1 MPNFTPACRL
11 VTDFTHGEM
20 CKKTFRNL
28 QKKTNKKKT
37 GIHTLTIAANIPKGE
52 TRQCGVRRKTKQQ
65 MAGVLTVTH
74 SAQVDEEAFRLALKN
89 SRTDLVSGKC
99 GSLMAVVIHI
109 KIKGTNP
116 KRHIR
121 NVT

>member
-1 MPNFTPACRL
+1 M
-11 VTDFTHGEM
+11 
-20 CKKTFRNL
+20 
-28 QKKTNKKKT
+28 
-37 GIHTLTIAANIPKGE
+37 
-52 TRQCGVRRKTKQQ
+52 RRALKNEC
-65 MAGVLTVTH
+65 VLTVTH

-89 SRTDLVSGKC
+89 SRIDLVSGKC

-116 KRHIR
+116 KQHIR

>member
-1 MPNFTPACRL
+1 MEKCA
-11 VTDFTHGEM
+11 
-20 CKKTFRNL
+20 KKQSNI
-28 QKKTNKKKT
+28 QKFIAKKKNKT
-37 GIHTLTIAANIPKGE
+37 VIHTLTIAANIPNGE
-52 TRQCGVRRKTKQQ
+52 TRQCGVRRKTQQQ

-89 SRTDLVSGKC
+89 SRIDLVSGKC

-116 KRHIR
+116 KRHVR